1 MYCSRCGTNNF
12 DYAIYCVKDGV
23 ELGTGL
29 GEAAVQPAE
38 AQFCPACGASM
49 AKHAGYCIF
58 CGEEAGSEIM
68 ARPAATA
75 GRRPEIAASRKPAEA
90 TLTFDYKTFL
100 LRGALGGIVAIAGVL
115 LLCLLISY
123 TLNKQ
128 APPDLVGQELP
139 IQELMNQYGAD
150 SDFKLIGVP
159 EAVMAVNLVHSRLLI
174 TGGDSDVTGGSV
186 KIFMGLI
193 TLLIVPLAAL
203 VIGGYVSARRYRLT
217 DERAGLSVSLAI
229 GLYYGLF
236 LLAVS
241 AFAGFSR
248 EVNLGLFSSALS
260 GRIDYSFSS
269 WESIILGWIFGFL
282 FSWGGYRLYAL
293 NHNVRS
299 GFFRKSAF
307 EQAVRTVALGVFV
320 LSFLA
325 VVIVGVKFG
334 RQLPFRLILL
344 IAPQLGTY
352 FWNFAHLGTLHFGGD
367 GEQMNYSLLWGRDS
381 EDGNGMLAS
390 SDYLSMHFLDGY
402 VYCGLIVAL
411 IILIWVG
418 IGFMRNRAAYPNDLR
433 SVSVFSLTYGAAM
446 AVIAKVSAF
455 GFSVQGESLSNYWE
469 GGTFFVGFRAVPIFF
484 ASFIISFLLLLTCSY
499 FVRRKQAR
507 TNY

>member
-12 DYAIYCVKDGV
+12 DYAVYCVNDGV
-23 ELGTGL
+23 ELGTDL
-29 GEAAVQPAE
+29 GEVSLQPAD
-38 AQFCPACGASM
+38 AQFCSACGAGM
-49 AKHAGYCIF
+49 AKHAGYCII
-58 CGEEAGSEIM
+58 CGEEAGNEIM
-68 ARPAATA
+68 VRPAAVI
-75 GRRPEIAASRKPAEA
+75 GRRPGIAVGRKPAEA
-90 TLTFDYKTFL
+90 ALAFDYKTSL
-100 LRGALGGIVAIAGVL
+100 IRGALGGIVAIVGVL

-128 APPDLVGQELP
+128 VPDLMGQELP

-174 TGGDSDVTGGSV
+174 TGGDSDAAGGSV
-186 KIFMGLI
+186 EIFAGLI
-193 TLLIVPLAAL
+193 ALLIVPLAAL
-203 VIGGYVSARRYRLT
+203 VIGGYISARRYRLS

-248 EVNLGLFSSALS
+248 EISLDLFSSALS
-260 GRIDYSFSS
+260 GRINYSFSS
-269 WESIILGWIFGFL
+269 WEAFIFGWIFGFL
-282 FSWGGYRLYAL
+282 FSWAGYRLYAL
-293 NHNVRS
+293 IHNDRS
-299 GFFRKSAF
+299 GFFRKSAV
-307 EQAVRTVALGVFV
+307 EQAIRTAALGIFV
-320 LSFLA
+320 LSILA

-334 RQLPFRLILL
+334 RQFPFRLILL

-367 GEQMNYSLLWGRDS
+367 GEQMRYSILWGRDS
-381 EDGNGMLAS
+381 EDGTGMPVS
-390 SDYLSMHFLDGY
+390 SDYLSMHFIDGY
-402 VYCGLIVAL
+402 VYSGLILAL

-418 IGFMRNRAAYPNDLR
+418 IGFTRNRASNLNDLR
-433 SVSVFSLTYGAAM
+433 SITVFSLAYGVVM
-446 AVIAKVSAF
+446 AVIARISAF
-455 GFSVQGESLSNYWE
+455 GFSVQGESLSDYWE

-484 ASFIISFLLLLTCSY
+484 ASFVISILLLLCCYY
-499 FVRRKQAR
+499 FVRQKQAG
-507 TNY
+507 TN